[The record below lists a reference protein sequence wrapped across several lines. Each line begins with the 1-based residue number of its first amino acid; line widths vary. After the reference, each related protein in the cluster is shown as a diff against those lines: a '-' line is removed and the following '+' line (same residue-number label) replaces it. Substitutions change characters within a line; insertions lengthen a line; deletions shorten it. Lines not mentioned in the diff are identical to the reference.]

1 MRPLI
6 LSLLTLVVLLCQ
18 PPSLAWGAEKTPG
31 QLEGVDIQPTLGAQ
45 LPLEETF
52 IDESGKEVKL
62 SSFFQSG
69 KPVVFI
75 LNYYSCPML
84 CGLLLNG
91 ARDGFQEI
99 DWKPGDHYK
108 IVTISIDPKETGDLA
123 QAKKE
128 SVLGSLASPVLKE
141 KANEHWHFLVGQN
154 GSEAR
159 LAKALGFGYRWV
171 EEEKQYAHSAAIFIA
186 SPDGILTRVLYGIQF
201 VAKDLK
207 LALLEAGQG
216 KVGTLAEKL
225 LLFCYHYD
233 PKDNKYALLASR
245 LVSVAAAIMVLVILI
260 AYGILYLRSRQKG

>member
-1 MRPLI
+1 MKPLI
-6 LSLLTLVVLLCQ
+6 LSFLTLVLLFIQ
-18 PPSLAWGAEKTPG
+18 PMAVVSGAEKTPG
-31 QLEGVDIQPTLGAQ
+31 QLEGVDIQPVLGAL
-45 LPLEETF
+45 LPLGETF

-62 SSFFQSG
+62 ASFFSAS

-99 DWKPGDHYK
+99 DWQPGDHYK
-108 IVTISIDPKETGDLA
+108 IVTISIDPQETADLA
-123 QAKKE
+123 MAKKE
-128 SVLGSLASPVLKE
+128 SILGSLGSAVLKE
-141 KANEHWHFLVGQN
+141 RAKENWHFLVGKN

-186 SPDGILTRVLYGIQF
+186 SADGILTRVLYGIQF

-245 LVSVAAAIMVLVILI
+245 LVSVAAAIMVLVMLI
-260 AYGILYLRSRQKG
+260 AYGILYLRNRQKG